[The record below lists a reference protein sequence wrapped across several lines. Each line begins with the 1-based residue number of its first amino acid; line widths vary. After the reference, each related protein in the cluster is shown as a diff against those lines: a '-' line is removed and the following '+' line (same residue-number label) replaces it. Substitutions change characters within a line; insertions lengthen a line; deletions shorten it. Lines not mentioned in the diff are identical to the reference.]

1 MNADLIQLDQAV
13 NEGIKFHEHNSL
25 YQWVDLWAAGPVAV
39 KSWTSEYTESGVCGD
54 ALLAT
59 PEKGRLLF
67 DEAVKN
73 LIGSSDEFYTREVM
87 TRKDHHT
94 AQPLSDLPG

>member
-1 MNADLIQLDQAV
+1 
-13 NEGIKFHEHNSL
+13 
-25 YQWVDLWAAGPVAV
+25 
-39 KSWTSEYTESGVCGD
+39 VCGD

-59 PEKGRLLF
+59 PEKGKMLF

-73 LIGSSDEFYTREVM
+73 LIRWSNEFYSREIM

-94 AQPLSDLPG
+94 SQPLSDMPG